1 MDEDKDARPKFR
13 GEVEM
18 PVLLGSDDPAHNVT
32 ILDQAGKAI
41 EWNGEDYVEAGT
53 EGEQAQ
59 QTRDGK
65 DEERDSDQYLE
76 SDDSTLRKSGN
87 RDSADDFTSDTEAP
101 LELKRTVGL
110 FSGISLIVGTMIGS
124 GIFVS
129 PTGLLD
135 RTGSVAMSLIVWVA
149 CGFVS
154 MLGALA
160 YAELGTMIPS
170 SGAEY
175 AYFMEAFGPFPAY
188 MFSWVSTM
196 IIKPSQLAII
206 CMSFAAYSV
215 EAFAYEC
222 APDPFIIQLTAASTV
237 AVVTFVNCWSVEL
250 ATKVQDVFCSCKL
263 VAVAIIIAGGCY
275 KMALGNYEHVAT
287 GFKGTTNS
295 IGNIATAFYSGL
307 WAYDGWN
314 NLNYV
319 TEEIINPSV
328 NLPLSIGIAIPLV
341 TVIYALVNVSYL
353 TVMSPSEMLVSDAV
367 AVTFGNRI
375 LGPMAWLMPLS
386 VAISTFGAA
395 NGTIFAAG
403 RLCYVASR
411 EGHLVDVLSFVHVKK
426 LTPAPALLFHAV
438 VALGM
443 VLSGDIEGL
452 IDFFSFT
459 VWIFYGGAMAA
470 LLVLR
475 YKEPKLPRPYKC
487 PIIIPVIVLII
498 SIYLVIAPIVDNP
511 QIEYLYSI
519 LFMVFGAIIYLPFVH
534 FGYVFKFMPKL
545 TSFLQ
550 LMLQIAPPCGI
561 TDYAQ

>member
-1 MDEDKDARPKFR
+1 MAVTEDTPH
-13 GEVEM
+13 
-18 PVLLGSDDPAHNVT
+18 SVT
-32 ILDQAGKAI
+32 ILGVAGKAM
-41 EWNGEDYVEAGT
+41 EWNGEDYVAAGAGLEADSL
-53 EGEQAQ
+53 
-59 QTRDGK
+59 TRETGK
-65 DEERDSDQYLE
+65 DGGGDSDQYLE
-76 SDDSTLRKSGN
+76 SDDSTLRKGEN
-87 RDSADDFTSDTEAP
+87 RDSDGNFSSDTEP
-101 LELKRTVGL
+101 PIELKRTVGL

-129 PTGLLD
+129 PSGLLD
-135 RTGSVAMSLIVWVA
+135 RTGSVAMSLIVWIA
-149 CGFVS
+149 CGIVS

-206 CMSFAAYSV
+206 CMSFATYAV

-222 APDPFIIQLTAASTV
+222 EPSPFIVQLTSASTV

-250 ATKVQDVFCSCKL
+250 ATKVQNVFCSCKL
-263 VAVAIIIAGGCY
+263 VAVAIIIFWGSIRLAQGS
-275 KMALGNYEHVAT
+275 YEHVAT
-287 GFKGTTNS
+287 GFQDTKWS
-295 IGNIATAFYSGL
+295 VGNIATAFYSGL

-328 NLPLSIGIAIPLV
+328 NLPLSISIAIPLV
-341 TVIYALVNVSYL
+341 TIIYVLVNISYL
-353 TVMSPSEMLVSDAV
+353 TVMSRSEMLVSDAV
-367 AVTFGNRI
+367 AVTFGNRT
-375 LGPMAWLMPLS
+375 LGPLAWLMPLS

-411 EGHLVDVLSFVHVKK
+411 EGHLADVLSFVHVKK

-438 VALGM
+438 VALAM

-459 VWIFYGGAMAA
+459 VWIFYGMAMLAVV
-470 LLVLR
+470 VLR
-475 YKEPKLPRPYKC
+475 YKEPKLPRPYKVPIVI
-487 PIIIPVIVLII
+487 PIIILII
-498 SIYLVIAPIVDNP
+498 SVYLVFAPIVQNP

-519 LFMVFGAIIYLPFVH
+519 MFMVVGAIIYLPFVH
-534 FGYVFKFMPKL
+534 FGYVFKFMDKL